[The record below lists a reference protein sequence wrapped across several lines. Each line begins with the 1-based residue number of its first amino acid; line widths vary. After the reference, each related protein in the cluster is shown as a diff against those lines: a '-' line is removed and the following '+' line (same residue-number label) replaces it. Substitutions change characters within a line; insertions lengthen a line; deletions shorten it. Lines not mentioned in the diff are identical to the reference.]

1 MDLKIEL
8 YNLIKG
14 IQGYPRRVAS
24 GANEQEQWN
33 VYILYI
39 IVGFFQTKC
48 VFWQIINK
56 SEAFLEYTVCF

>member
-48 VFWQIINK
+48 VF
-56 SEAFLEYTVCF
+56 